1 MCSNTQEDDTGVSK
15 NLVAT
20 FAIGEQRIL
29 FIQIHLKAFPT
40 DRASCAQREGQA
52 EVVRQQVMM
61 G

>member
-1 MCSNTQEDDTGVSK
+1 MSK

-20 FAIGEQRIL
+20 FTIGGQRIL

-40 DRASCAQREGQA
+40 DRASCSQREGQA